1 MTEKKITKR
10 ESFGA
15 IVEILRADGYEE
27 YAKVMEH
34 EIELLNRK
42 RSGNGKLTPA
52 QEENERIK
60 DKIVEIVSA
69 NGGGMT
75 VTQIMNTDGMEGYT
89 MNKMINLV
97 ARQLKSEN
105 RLIRY
110 EEKGVAYFR
119 LPKFEGEVNEVKE
132 K

>member
-10 ESFGA
+10 ERF
-15 IVEILRADGYEE
+15 ADLLTIPEVAENEE
-27 YAKVMEH
+27 RVAFIKREM
-34 EIELLNRK
+34 ELLDRK

-52 QEENERIK
+52 QEENEKIK
-60 DKIVEIVSA
+60 DKIMEIVST

-75 VTQIMNTDGMEGYT
+75 VTQIMQTDGMGEYS

-110 EEKGVAYFR
+110 EKKGVAYFR
-119 LPKFEGEVNEVKE
+119 LPEFEGEVNEVKE

>member
-10 ESFGA
+10 ERF
-15 IVEILRADGYEE
+15 ADLLTIPEVAENEE
-27 YAKVMEH
+27 RVAFIKH
-34 EIELLNRK
+34 EMELLDRK

-52 QEENERIK
+52 QQENEKIK

-75 VTQIMNTDGMEGYT
+75 VTQIMQTDGMGEYS

>member
-1 MTEKKITKR
+1 MAEKKITKK
-10 ESFGA
+10 ENFGA
-15 IVEILRADGYEE
+15 IVEILLANGREDL
-27 YAKVMEH
+27 AKVMEH

-75 VTQIMNTDGMEGYT
+75 VTQIMQTDGMGGYT

-119 LPKFEGEVNEVKE
+119 LPEFEGEVNEVKE